1 MRTALKIITAI
12 IVCLAVGGISGY
24 LSGSSGTNAWYQSL
38 NKPVFAPPGWVFGAV
53 WPILYILMGTAC
65 GLVWS
70 KGLSHRAVAL
80 AIAAFAVQLFLNG
93 LWTPLF
99 FGMHRIDLALL
110 EVILLWVVIAITEAL
125 FWKIRPAAAILLWP
139 YLAWVGFAI
148 ALNAMFW
155 KLNV

>member
-1 MRTALKIITAI
+1 MRTALKIITTI
-12 IVCLAVGGISGY
+12 ILCLAVGSISGY

-38 NKPVFAPPGWVFGAV
+38 NKPVFTPPGWVFGAV
-53 WPILYILMGTAC
+53 WPILYILMGIAC

-70 KGLSHRAVAL
+70 KGLSQKAVSL
-80 AIAAFAVQLFLNG
+80 AIVAFAVQLFLNG

-110 EVILLWVVIAITEAL
+110 EVILLWVAIAVTEAL
-125 FWKIRPAAAILLWP
+125 FWKVRPAAAILLWP

-155 KLNV
+155 KLN